1 MLFHLELKQNEKL
14 AVSFE
19 IQSFSLLTAVILQY
33 LTWLCAPSYNWGK
46 PSITTVSTR
55 TVFTA
60 CEFSARDLAEQSRI
74 SETHHAI
81 FYGEQCSSDGMHGCE
96 LLLFLQIMHLLTK
109 CFCQCLDHFVSF
121 FCIVPNWPLSFSYF
135 LWKNWEYFL
144 FLVSLEKAHVM
155 SMLVLGLLGKI
166 KNFFHAFSAR
176 PRSSSLYIN

>member
-1 MLFHLELKQNEKL
+1 MVSTSNMWRNVFKLLYVPGREQHGCKCYQQLVTFRHFNGFFHLELKQNEKL

-74 SETHHAI
+74 SENTSCNLLWWAVFIRWHARLWVTPNTAS
-81 FYGEQCSSDGMHGCE
+81 FNKMFLSVSRPFHFFFLYG
-96 LLLFLQIMHLLTK
+96 T
-109 CFCQCLDHFVSF
+109 
-121 FCIVPNWPLSFSYF
+121 
-135 LWKNWEYFL
+135 
-144 FLVSLEKAHVM
+144 
-155 SMLVLGLLGKI
+155 
-166 KNFFHAFSAR
+166 
-176 PRSSSLYIN
+176 